1 VPNTS
6 TSGSPTGAAAKP
18 FRIAFIGTGGIALHQ
33 MKYLKNIPGVEVV
46 AAADLSE
53 KALGKVKDQYHIE
66 RTYTDY
72 KKMLREVG
80 DIDAVSI
87 CTPNGVHAENAITAL
102 EAGKHVLVE
111 KPMAMT
117 GREATKM
124 VESSR
129 RAGKQLIVGFQ
140 HRFEPRSKMLHYQVK
155 AGHFGKILYVRCQ
168 ALRRRGIP
176 SWGVFG
182 RKEMQGGG
190 ALIDLGVHILEAA
203 HYIMGAPRPVTA
215 TGAAYCYIGD
225 KPCQVQA
232 PWGAWDHTTYTVED
246 LATGMVRF
254 DTGATLSIEASFAA
268 HIEKDIWNIT
278 IMGEKAGASW
288 ETGTIFTDHGGYMM
302 NMTAQHLGTWDHFEQ
317 KMRHFVDVC
326 RDHKHNEIP
335 AEHGLMVQKMIDAI
349 YHSAEV
355 RHEVPIE

>member
-124 VESSR
+124 VEASR

-140 HRFEPRSKMLHYQVK
+140 HRFEPRSKMLHDQVK
-155 AGHFGKILYVRCQ
+155 AGQFGKILYVRCQ

-182 RKEMQGGG
+182 RKDLQGGG
-190 ALIDLGVHILEAA
+190 ALIDLGVHIL
-203 HYIMGAPRPVTA
+203 
-215 TGAAYCYIGD
+215 
-225 KPCQVQA
+225 
-232 PWGAWDHTTYTVED
+232 
-246 LATGMVRF
+246 
-254 DTGATLSIEASFAA
+254 
-268 HIEKDIWNIT
+268 
-278 IMGEKAGASW
+278 
-288 ETGTIFTDHGGYMM
+288 
-302 NMTAQHLGTWDHFEQ
+302 
-317 KMRHFVDVC
+317 
-326 RDHKHNEIP
+326 
-335 AEHGLMVQKMIDAI
+335 
-349 YHSAEV
+349 
-355 RHEVPIE
+355 